1 MTPMNN
7 LVQPTQARSVMKMAE
22 LIQRGPN
29 RPTAKVAAI
38 VPSRLRLGDLVTRE
52 VPVILA
58 FSPLFE
64 ASILTFLADNGT

>member
-1 MTPMNN
+1 MNN

-38 VPSRLRLGDLVTRE
+38 VPSRPRLGDLVTCK
-52 VPVILA
+52 VPVNPCL
-58 FSPLFE
+58 
-64 ASILTFLADNGT
+64 LTPIRGINPDVFG